1 MFSSR
6 KIFSIFFLFL
16 SFMAAKAQEGKN
28 SLTVEQSL
36 ELALKNYPLA
46 GQRELISRGSEL
58 ESAILQK
65 QYLPQL
71 NIKGRATY
79 QSEVTAIP
87 LELSENTVPRIDKD
101 HYKVYAEMDQLLFDG
116 GTISN
121 EQDLLGIVQQ
131 MQAYE
136 LDMKLYPIK
145 NKVNQLF
152 FAVLIL
158 RDHIALN
165 KMLEKDVELG
175 LEKVRVAIENGTALR
190 SEGYRLNVSLLKIQQ
205 RTIALESSHRSTL
218 SMLASYIGIPIGD
231 DTQLVKPVIPNNL
244 AGEIKRP
251 ELYFY
256 DYHIEKYN
264 IQNKLLNKKVIPR
277 LSFFAQ
283 GGYGRPTLNLLSND
297 FSSYYLAGLQLKWS
311 LSEFYTLGKE

>member
-1 MFSSR
+1 
-6 KIFSIFFLFL
+6 
-16 SFMAAKAQEGKN
+16 
-28 SLTVEQSL
+28 
-36 ELALKNYPLA
+36 
-46 GQRELISRGSEL
+46 
-58 ESAILQK
+58 
-65 QYLPQL
+65 
-71 NIKGRATY
+71 
-79 QSEVTAIP
+79 
-87 LELSENTVPRIDKD
+87 
-101 HYKVYAEMDQLLFDG
+101 
-116 GTISN
+116 
-121 EQDLLGIVQQ
+121 
-131 MQAYE
+131 
-136 LDMKLYPIK
+136 
-145 NKVNQLF
+145 
-152 FAVLIL
+152 
-158 RDHIALN
+158 
-165 KMLEKDVELG
+165 
-175 LEKVRVAIENGTALR
+175 LR

-311 LSEFYTLGKE
+311 LSEFYTLGKEKETNTIQQQQQIASQRESFLFDVQREIDDRDRAIVQYQKQLETDDAIIEMQRLIKKTSLIKLTNGTIDAN